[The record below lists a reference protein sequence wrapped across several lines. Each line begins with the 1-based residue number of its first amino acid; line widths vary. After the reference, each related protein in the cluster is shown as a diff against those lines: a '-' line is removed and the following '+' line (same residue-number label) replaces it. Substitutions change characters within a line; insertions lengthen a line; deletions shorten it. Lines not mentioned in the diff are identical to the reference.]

1 MNPKAL
7 QYLMGHADIGVTLN
21 TYTHLKIDDAREEL
35 LKLAQKQED
44 ADKEIQKLGM
54 RKEKGNIRKFGK
66 MA

>member
-1 MNPKAL
+1 MIIH
-7 QYLMGHADIGVTLN
+7 QEADFGVTLN

-54 RKEKGNIRKFGK
+54 RKEKFLKGK
-66 MA
+66 KKW

>member
-1 MNPKAL
+1 MIIH
-7 QYLMGHADIGVTLN
+7 QEADFGVTLN

-54 RKEKGNIRKFGK
+54 RKEKFLNRT
-66 MA
+66 

>member
-1 MNPKAL
+1 MIIHQEAVF
-7 QYLMGHADIGVTLN
+7 GITLN

-54 RKEKGNIRKFGK
+54 RKEKFLNRT
-66 MA
+66 